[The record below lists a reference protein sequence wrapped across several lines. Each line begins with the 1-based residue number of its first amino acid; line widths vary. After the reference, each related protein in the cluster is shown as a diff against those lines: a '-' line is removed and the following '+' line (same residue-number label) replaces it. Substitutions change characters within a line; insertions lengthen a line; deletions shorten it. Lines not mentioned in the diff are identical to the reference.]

1 MTFKYLAT
9 GYAAYVA
16 SFSIMC
22 GLKAETVVPGTR
34 HPVDLFLRGAAEGA
48 IVLPF
53 TFGAASAIEFNQKW
67 FPKWFPKSPSYEE
80 PPRPPVEPG
89 KGGFTPQERSLNK

>member
-1 MTFKYLAT
+1 MYFKYLAT
-9 GYAAYVA
+9 GYVA

-34 HPVDLFLRGAAEGA
+34 HPVDLFLRGVAEGA

-67 FPKWFPKSPSYEE
+67 FPKSLSYEE
-80 PPRPPVEPG
+80 PPRPPVEPRE
-89 KGGFTPQERSLNK
+89 GGFLPHKRGV